1 VRAFFF
7 AVKQSKK
14 HGQKDEK
21 MWSFPKNT
29 IAAVFFAGVSA
40 IAGGLGEPGLV
51 RADDEIPGT
60 NPLSGDQKALREGK
74 SWFRGVCA
82 LCHGGRA
89 DGQGERGTGADLRK
103 FNKGFKAY
111 VQIVKK
117 GREVPGRIQNMP
129 AWGAVLKEE
138 QIYQIGAYLETLAI
152 DGANWKEGV
161 QN

>member
-1 VRAFFF
+1 MR
-7 AVKQSKK
+7 
-14 HGQKDEK
+14 
-21 MWSFPKNT
+21 SFPRKT

-40 IAGGLGEPGLV
+40 IAGGIWEQGLV
-51 RADDEIPGT
+51 RADDEIPET

-111 VQIVKK
+111 VEVVKK

-161 QN
+161 HN

>member
-1 VRAFFF
+1 MRSFVR
-7 AVKQSKK
+7 
-14 HGQKDEK
+14 
-21 MWSFPKNT
+21 NT

-40 IAGGLGEPGLV
+40 IAGGIGEQGLV
-51 RADDEIPGT
+51 RADDEIPET

-82 LCHGGRA
+82 ICHGGRA
-89 DGQGERGTGADLRK
+89 DGQGERGNGADLRK
-103 FNKGFKAY
+103 FNKGFKVY
-111 VQIVKK
+111 VEVVKK

>member
-1 VRAFFF
+1 MRDI
-7 AVKQSKK
+7 VKS
-14 HGQKDEK
+14 G
-21 MWSFPKNT
+21 
-29 IAAVFFAGVSA
+29 IAAVFLAGVA
-40 IAGGLGEPGLV
+40 TVAGIFVDATPAL
-51 RADDEIPGT
+51 ADEAVLET
-60 NPLSGDQKALREGK
+60 NPLSGDEKAIREGR

-111 VQIVKK
+111 VEVVKK

-152 DGANWKEGV
+152 DGANWKEGAH
-161 QN
+161 N

>member
-1 VRAFFF
+1 M
-7 AVKQSKK
+7 QSF
-14 HGQKDEK
+14 
-21 MWSFPKNT
+21 SRNT
-29 IAAVFFAGVSA
+29 IAAIFFVGVSA
-40 IAGGLGEPGLV
+40 IAGGFGEAGPV
-51 RADDEIPGT
+51 RAEDEVPGT
-60 NPLSGDQKALREGK
+60 NPLSGDPKALREGK

-111 VQIVKK
+111 VEIVKK

-129 AWGAVLKEE
+129 AWGAILKEE
-138 QIYQIGAYLETLAI
+138 QIYQIGAYLETLAL

-161 QN
+161 HN

>member
-1 VRAFFF
+1 MR
-7 AVKQSKK
+7 
-14 HGQKDEK
+14 
-21 MWSFPKNT
+21 SFPRKT
-29 IAAVFFAGVSA
+29 IAAIVFAGVSV

-74 SWFRGVCA
+74 SWYRGVCA

-111 VQIVKK
+111 VEVVKK

-138 QIYQIGAYLETLAI
+138 QIYQIGAYLETLAL

-161 QN
+161 HN

>member
-1 VRAFFF
+1 MGI
-7 AVKQSKK
+7 VKLR
-14 HGQKDEK
+14 
-21 MWSFPKNT
+21 
-29 IAAVFFAGVSA
+29 IAAVFFAGAASVAGTFIDTTPTLADEA
-40 IAGGLGEPGLV
+40 ILE
-51 RADDEIPGT
+51 T
-60 NPLSGDQKALREGK
+60 NPLSGDEKAIREGR

-111 VQIVKK
+111 VEIVKK

-129 AWGAVLKEE
+129 AWGPVLKEE

-152 DGANWKEGV
+152 DGANWKEGAH
-161 QN
+161 N